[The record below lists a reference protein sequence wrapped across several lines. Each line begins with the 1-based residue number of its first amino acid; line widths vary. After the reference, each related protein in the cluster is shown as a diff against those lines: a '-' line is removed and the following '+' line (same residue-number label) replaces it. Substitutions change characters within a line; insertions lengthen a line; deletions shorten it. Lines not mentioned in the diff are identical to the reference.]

1 MGKMKINEYGMSS
14 IAFLLAALVCAVL
27 CAPGCGGGTVSRET
41 VEEIDTVF
49 REGNSQLVAVT
60 AFLAALDD
68 FSFENAA
75 FYEDT
80 MQAIEESRE
89 AASGL
94 RRSAEELA
102 SIDYR
107 GNLDEVGKYT
117 MEYCD
122 AVLLAVDELEAVCDS
137 LQDIL
142 EAIEP
147 ILREEAVITQL
158 EAPRSNEEWLQRL
171 YRLEAAAGPSA
182 AELAEVEVP
191 PALAEYK
198 ALMDDL
204 FSTLHKMTSEII
216 AVSSGQVAN
225 VEMEHNPDF
234 LHMQELQESYPPL
247 VEELYERLLISAI
260 DPLLEKV
267 ELEINRL
274 YLEESE

>member
-1 MGKMKINEYGMSS
+1 MKIKTYRAPG
-14 IAFLLAALVCAVL
+14 IVITLAVVAGLGIL
-27 CAPGCGGGTVSRET
+27 APGCGGGTVSRET
-41 VEEIDTVF
+41 VEEIDAVF

-80 MQAIEESRE
+80 LQAIEDSRE

-107 GNLDEVGKYT
+107 ENLYELGKYT
-117 MEYCD
+117 REYCD
-122 AVLLAVDELEAVCDS
+122 AVLPAVDELETVYDA

-182 AELAEVEVP
+182 AELAVVDVP
-191 PALAEYK
+191 PPLAEYK
-198 ALMDDL
+198 ALLEDL
-204 FSTLHKMTSEII
+204 FSTLHKLTVEVI
-216 AVSSGQVAN
+216 AVSSGQVEN

-234 LHMQELQESYPPL
+234 LHMQELLESYPPL
-247 VEELYERLLISAI
+247 AEGLYARLRISAI